1 MCKCCEIG
9 DPGLTVQT
17 LMGQVK
23 EGAVSEEGLESLLY
37 TIQEMAPTPSL
48 RLSQLL
54 VGRAGALDAGGNV
67 SSRVFLGV
75 FCMYAF
81 TYNTVLV
88 IIPFTVKY
96 IYFFFI
102 K

>member
-1 MCKCCEIG
+1 MPLLYFVWLQVVCKCCEIG

-37 TIQEMAPTPSL
+37 TVQEMAPTPSL

-54 VGRAGALDAGGNV
+54 EGRAGALDAGGNV
-67 SSRVFLGV
+67 SSRGV
-75 FCMYAF
+75 CLVCMLSR
-81 TYNTVLV
+81 TVQCWSS
-88 IIPFTVKY
+88 IHSQ
-96 IYFFFI
+96 
-102 K
+102 